1 MNNVQDWK
9 AVITGD
15 IISSSKLR
23 QVGRVA
29 LYQAF
34 SDVSAL
40 LKQNYPLNVLHD
52 VSNFRGDS
60 WQAVCMRPEKSLE
73 IGFFI
78 RTYFRFMF
86 KADKLDT
93 RFAIGIGSINF
104 IPEENVSA
112 GDGEAYTRS
121 GHLLDEIEAK
131 RMAVGL
137 PIGSDPLA
145 QTAVESLVRLL
156 DFIITS
162 WSPSQCQAVFL
173 ALHGYKQEEIAR
185 HWSPAP
191 ITQASVSAI
200 LKTAG
205 WVHVKE
211 SLAAFE
217 QLVLGAAAKDKASH
231 S

>member
-1 MNNVQDWK
+1 MNNEQDWK

-34 SDVSAL
+34 SDVSNL
-40 LKQNYPLNVLHD
+40 LKQNYPLNVIHD
-52 VSNFRGDS
+52 LSNFRGDS

-93 RFAIGIGSINF
+93 RFAIGIGSTNF

-121 GHLLDEIEAK
+121 GHMLDTMTIE
-131 RMAVGL
+131 RMAVIL
-137 PIGSDPLA
+137 PP
-145 QTAVESLVRLL
+145 ESGEVLQSAIDGMMGAL

-162 WSPSQCQAVFL
+162 WSPSQAQAVFL
-173 ALHGYKQEEIAR
+173 ALHGYKQEEIASR
-185 HWSPAP
+185 WSPAP

-205 WVHVKE
+205 WVHVKK

-217 QLVLGAAAKDKASH
+217 KLVIGASAPQS
-231 S
+231 SE